1 MAGVKRAFFLAI
13 ISVISV
19 AFLLAQ
25 EIPREHHEV
34 VVRLKLLDV
43 IVTDADGNF
52 IPDLLRDDF
61 QVFEDGRLR
70 PIESVELV
78 TLKSREDILAKYPG
92 EAAQQELKARKRIH
106 VLFDCLNTDAIT
118 LRRARGELSR
128 LVLNLVE
135 EGFELKLLALHPKKG
150 LEVLCDFS
158 SDKEHLNE
166 IVSALEGNLTPL
178 FLSAEKTSNPEQAS
192 DFSLRLQW
200 QDLLQKSLSSLLQLI
215 PMIKETPGRKTVLLI
230 TSGFPEKESLPYLNS
245 EKAGDGLITQIDKL
259 KFFDP
264 FGLTRNSTY
273 PEFLEEVA
281 HLANFNLITFYGI
294 QLGQVKE
301 VESNFA
307 LSYLSKK
314 TGGAYFRGADA
325 FSLGEKVIKRDNSR
339 YYEIAYVPA
348 SQEEDGKFHQV
359 KVKCKRKGARVH
371 FRDGYV
377 EYEEED
383 LANRRLASA
392 FLAPDFYQD
401 ISFEAATEARPA
413 GGDHFILQGK
423 LHLPLEQFKK
433 EDKMVEKLTFFIGI
447 NEMNQEKVHLGQQE
461 IDLSEDLHQGKI
473 YLIYEFT
480 TTRLKL
486 KPGRYEVVI
495 TLTCKDGRTG
505 TRHLWIEIPD
515 KRGPS

>member
-1 MAGVKRAFFLAI
+1 M
-13 ISVISV
+13 
-19 AFLLAQ
+19 
-25 EIPREHHEV
+25 
-34 VVRLKLLDV
+34 VRLKLLDV

-230 TSGFPEKESLPYLNS
+230 TSGFPEKESLPYLDS
-245 EKAGDGLITQIDKL
+245 EKAGGGLITQIDKL
-259 KFFDP
+259 KF
-264 FGLTRNSTY
+264 
-273 PEFLEEVA
+273 
-281 HLANFNLITFYGI
+281 LIL
-294 QLGQVKE
+294 LG
-301 VESNFA
+301 
-307 LSYLSKK
+307 
-314 TGGAYFRGADA
+314 
-325 FSLGEKVIKRDNSR
+325 
-339 YYEIAYVPA
+339 
-348 SQEEDGKFHQV
+348 
-359 KVKCKRKGARVH
+359 
-371 FRDGYV
+371 
-377 EYEEED
+377 
-383 LANRRLASA
+383 
-392 FLAPDFYQD
+392 
-401 ISFEAATEARPA
+401 
-413 GGDHFILQGK
+413 
-423 LHLPLEQFKK
+423 
-433 EDKMVEKLTFFIGI
+433 
-447 NEMNQEKVHLGQQE
+447 
-461 IDLSEDLHQGKI
+461 
-473 YLIYEFT
+473 
-480 TTRLKL
+480 
-486 KPGRYEVVI
+486 
-495 TLTCKDGRTG
+495 
-505 TRHLWIEIPD
+505 
-515 KRGPS
+515 